1 MRSIATTA
9 VAAALLLA
17 GCRIEVSGDGG
28 GSAWSGERVERVEEL
43 ALDPAGATTLE
54 VESGAGSITLG
65 PNAAGSDV
73 RVVAT
78 VQAPTDEDLR
88 RVSVVIASS
97 GGVARVGYAVEGS
110 RDGISVSFE
119 VSAPPTLEARLRSG
133 AGSVRVD
140 RWESAVRVRTSA
152 GSVSTDGVRGDQDLE
167 SGAGSVRVSDAE
179 GCVRAETSAGSI
191 RVGGRL
197 RGDCSLVTSAGSVD
211 ALLPGDARLKLH
223 GKTAAGSVQS
233 DFPVAVRGQYAS
245 KSLEGVLG
253 DGAEGS
259 LRIESSAG
267 SLRVRSS
274 TGSLAIEPK

>member
-9 VAAALLLA
+9 AAALLLA
-17 GCRIEVSGDGG
+17 GCRIDVGGNGG
-28 GSAWSGERVERVEEL
+28 GSAWSGDRVQRVDEL
-43 ALDPAGATTLE
+43 TLDPAGATVLE
-54 VESGAGSITLG
+54 IEAGAGSIDLS
-65 PNAAGSDV
+65 PNASGSDV

-119 VSAPPTLEARLRSG
+119 VSAPPSLEARLRSG
-133 AGSVRVD
+133 AGSVRVH
-140 RWESAVRVRTSA
+140 RWESAVRVRTEA

-167 SGAGSVRVSDAE
+167 SGAGSVRASDAE
-179 GCVRAETSAGSI
+179 GCVRAQTSAGSI

-197 RGDCSLVTSAGSVD
+197 RGDCIASSGAGSVTVVLPADARLRLSGKTSAGSI
-211 ALLPGDARLKLH
+211 R
-223 GKTAAGSVQS
+223 S
-233 DFPVAVRGQYAS
+233 DFPVAVRGEFAS
-245 KSLEGVLG
+245 KSLDGVLG

-267 SLRVRSS
+267 SLRVLS
-274 TGSLAIEPK
+274 TAGELVIESK